1 MPENQ
6 SLTGL
11 YEDMNALPLSGR
23 LQSDADFENL
33 SRWIDGRLSDDD
45 GGILE
50 WHVVLADDDA
60 ANRMV
65 LSSLL
70 EKSGITVTAVENG
83 RRALDVIGGKPVD
96 LFLLDINMP
105 EMDGLQ
111 TARAIRPCT
120 TPIPTCR
127 WLRSPATC
135 PRNALP
141 KCAMP
146 GLMSV
151 WKSPCAETT
160 CSASF
165 WARCRAASPA
175 TATAHDRPHTD

>member
-6 SLTGL
+6 SLTAL

-33 SRWIDGRLSDDD
+33 SRWIDGRLSGGDS
-45 GGILE
+45 GILE

-70 EKSGITVTAVENG
+70 EKSGVT
-83 RRALDVIGGKPVD
+83 VIGDKPVD

-111 TARAIRPCT
+111 TAQAVR
-120 TPIPTCR
+120 
-127 WLRSPATC
+127 
-135 PRNALP
+135 ALP
-141 KCAMP
+141 NANSDLP
-146 GLMSV
+146 LVAITSDV
-151 WKSPCAETT
+151 SPKRLAEMRDAGFDVCMEKPVRRDNLFHVILGTL
-160 CSASF
+160 SRRVAGHGHRS
-165 WARCRAASPA
+165 
-175 TATAHDRPHTD
+175 

>member
-111 TARAIRPCT
+111 TARAIRALHNANSDLPLVAIT
-120 TPIPTCR
+120 SDV
-127 WLRSPATC
+127 SPK
-135 PRNALP
+135 RL
-141 KCAMP
+141 
-146 GLMSV
+146 
-151 WKSPCAETT
+151 AEMRDAGFDVCMEKPVRRDNLFRVILGTL
-160 CSASF
+160 S
-165 WARCRAASPA
+165 RR
-175 TATAHDRPHTD
+175 

>member
-6 SLTGL
+6 SLTAL

-33 SRWIDGRLSDDD
+33 SRWIDGRLSGGDS
-45 GGILE
+45 GILE

-70 EKSGITVTAVENG
+70 EKSGVTVTAVENG
-83 RRALDVIGGKPVD
+83 RRALDVIGDKPVD

-105 EMDGLQ
+105 EMNGLQ
-111 TARAIRPCT
+111 TAQAVR
-120 TPIPTCR
+120 
-127 WLRSPATC
+127 
-135 PRNALP
+135 ALP
-141 KCAMP
+141 NANSDLP
-146 GLMSV
+146 LVAITSDV
-151 WKSPCAETT
+151 SPKRLAEMRDAGFDVCMEKPVRRDNLFHVILGTL
-160 CSASF
+160 SRRIAGHGHRS
-165 WARCRAASPA
+165 
-175 TATAHDRPHTD
+175 